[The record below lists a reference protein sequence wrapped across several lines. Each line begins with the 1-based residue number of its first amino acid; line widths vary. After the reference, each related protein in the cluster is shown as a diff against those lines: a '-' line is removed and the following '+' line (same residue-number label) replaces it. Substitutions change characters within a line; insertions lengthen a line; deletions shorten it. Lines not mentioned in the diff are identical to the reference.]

1 MSAPDA
7 DLDFDPITT
16 VVRPDWSHR
25 LGSIAASLLGLALV
39 GLFGVFVLRPASDS
53 LVYPALAA
61 IGIAAVGLAM
71 AWLALM
77 LEGRVG
83 AAPMLATLLVAAVAY
98 GSVLA
103 GESVVLV
110 PAALIGFPI
119 GMLFVGGVVRAFAI
133 GALACVAIALV
144 GMASPRLLIA
154 GGMLAILG
162 NAALAFAISFA
173 LPAGAPTNSSR

>member
-1 MSAPDA
+1 MSLPA
-7 DLDFDPITT
+7 LDFDPVTT
-16 VVRPDWSHR
+16 VVRPACYR

-61 IGIAAVGLAM
+61 VGIAAIGLAL
-71 AWLALM
+71 AWLVL
-77 LEGRVG
+77 LLDGRVG
-83 AAPMLATLLVAAVAY
+83 APPMLASLLLAAVAY

-103 GESVVLV
+103 GEAVLLV

-119 GMLFVGGVVRAFAI
+119 GMLVINGVVRAFAI
-133 GALACVAIALV
+133 GALVCVAVALL
-144 GMASPRLLIA
+144 GMLHSPLLVV

-162 NAALAFAISFA
+162 NAALAFAISFV
-173 LPAGAPTNSSR
+173 LPLWRDRES

>member
-1 MSAPDA
+1 VSAPDA
-7 DLDFDPITT
+7 DLDFDPVTT
-16 VVRPDWSHR
+16 IVRPEWGYR

-61 IGIAAVGLAM
+61 IGIAAIGLAV
-71 AWLALM
+71 AWLAL
-77 LEGRVG
+77 LLDGRVG

-119 GMLFVGGVVRAFAI
+119 GMLLVGGVVRAFAI
-133 GALACVAIALV
+133 GALACVAVALV
-144 GMASPRLLIA
+144 GMASPQLLIA
-154 GGMLAILG
+154 DGMLAILG

-173 LPAGAPTNSSR
+173 MPAWRARELL